1 MSYIDRLASELRERD
16 NKKRIGQQVGKVVS
30 TEPLKISMCDGAIML
45 DEEIRAVCQTATF
58 LKEGDEVL
66 LEPDEGDQ
74 SYIVVDRIRRE
85 YGPQIGTVTKIDP
98 LTIEFE
104 DVKLKDKNIKARCIS
119 SFEKGDRILCL
130 PCEGEEDWILV
141 SKVV

>member
-1 MSYIDRLASELRERD
+1 MSHIEKLASEIRARD

-30 TEPLKISMCDGAIML
+30 TEPLKISMCDGVIML
-45 DEEIRAVCQTATF
+45 DDEIRAVCQTATF

-85 YGPQIGTVTKIDP
+85 YGPQIGIVTKLDP
-98 LTIEFE
+98 FTIEFE
-104 DVKLKDKNIKARCIS
+104 DIKLKESHIKARCVS
-119 SFEKGDRILCL
+119 NFEIGNRILCI